1 MGIFDNWF
9 GKNKSDNS
17 IDIEPP
23 KHSKGNVTVE
33 KTDVTCF
40 VSDELQ
46 KRFIAFDVETT
57 GLSSCSDRI
66 VELGAVVFENGQ
78 ITSQY
83 STLVNPGCQIPLA
96 ATKVNHITNDML
108 TSAPSELQVYPT
120 FVNYLGD
127 ALQGKTI
134 ICAHNATFD
143 MGFLSETLERLG
155 YNGNIRYVDTL
166 SLSRRRLTLENYKQ
180 NTIADHYG
188 FTNINSHRAGYDAEI
203 CGKILWELLKEQDK
217 EQEVVSKSHETPI
230 EIQNLTDEE
239 LEICAVIQNAILN
252 RGGNSRW
259 MGFHKNSSGYVV
271 AHNLYPFAKFKIVSK
286 GQYIIIPASIKTPA
300 ALPVEKCS
308 VSEGGTNFVRL
319 YFSTPFNIEFLGDYF
334 FSEYTEMDNSR
345 RYYFSNVKRAQK
357 EAENSLAYL
366 IRIND
371 ADIQQ
376 ILERAKARKYD
387 AVPIGITTKRI
398 IKREDVIVNAVHNRC
413 PLSQIANTGNPDY
426 GFTSGFPLYLA
437 GEDARKNG
445 DYLSAIDLYDKA
457 RAAGYD
463 APALYEAYTKA
474 FRKMKDYA
482 NEILIVEE
490 FMERYPT
497 AQFGELEARRN
508 KAIELLY
515 DLQQAE
521 KIKDEKALA
530 RAQKQRERA
539 EAKVQKQK
547 EKEEAKANMEPSS
560 TNKRAIMQMDDN
572 GNVIKTYESVTM
584 ASNEIGVSTKSIRD
598 AAKGVQKHAGG
609 FVWKYKDEYDV
620 ETVISTSDL

>member
-1 MGIFDNWF
+1 MGLFDNLF
-9 GKNKSDNS
+9 GNRK
-17 IDIEPP
+17 IDSPSCPETAKQPTG
-23 KHSKGNVTVE
+23 KVSVE
-33 KTDVTCF
+33 KTDVTCS
-40 VSDELQ
+40 VSSELQ
-46 KRFIAFDVETT
+46 NRYIAFDVETT

-66 VELGAVVFENGQ
+66 VELGAVIIENGQ
-78 ITSQY
+78 IVSKY
-83 STLVNPGCQIPLA
+83 STLVNPGCPIPFS
-96 ATKVNHITNDML
+96 ATQVNHITNDML
-108 TSAPSELQVYPT
+108 RSAPIETQVYPS

-143 MGFLSETLERLG
+143 MGFLSATLERLG
-155 YNGNIRYVDTL
+155 YSGNIRYVDTL
-166 SLSRRRLTLENYKQ
+166 SLSRKRLSLDNYKQ
-180 NTIADHYG
+180 HTIADHYG
-188 FTNINSHRAGYDAEI
+188 FVNLNSHRAESDAEI

-217 EQEVVSKSHETPI
+217 KQDTVSKRHETPI
-230 EIQNLTDEE
+230 EIQRLTEEE
-239 LEICAVIQNAILN
+239 LEVCAVIQNAILN

-259 MGFHKNSSGYVV
+259 MGFHKNSSGYIV
-271 AHNLYPFAKFKIVSK
+271 AHNLYPFVKFKPVSK
-286 GQYIIIPASIKTPA
+286 GQYIIIPSSIKTPS

-345 RYYFSNVKRAQK
+345 KYYFSNVNRAQR
-357 EAENSLAYL
+357 EAEKSLAYL

-371 ADIQQ
+371 ADIQS
-376 ILERAKARKYD
+376 ILERAKARNYD
-387 AVPIGITTKRI
+387 AVPVGITTKRI

-413 PLSQIANTGNPDY
+413 PLSQIANIGNSNH
-426 GFTSGFPLYLA
+426 GFSSGFPLYLA

-445 DYLSAIDLYDKA
+445 DYEGAIVLYDKA

-474 FRKMKDYA
+474 FRKIKDYA
-482 NEILIVEE
+482 NEILIAEE

-497 AQFGELEARRN
+497 AQFGELEARRD

-521 KIKDEKALA
+521 KIKDEKALVK
-530 RAQKQRERA
+530 AQKQKERE
-539 EAKVQKQK
+539 EAKAQKQK
-547 EKEEAKANMEPSS
+547 EKNEAKANREPSA
-560 TNKRAIMQMDDN
+560 TNKRAIIQIDDN
-572 GNVIKTYESVTM
+572 GNVIKTYESVTL
-584 ASNEIGVSTKSIRD
+584 ASNDVGVSPKSIRD

-609 FVWKYKDEYDV
+609 FVWKYKDEYDA
-620 ETVISTSDL
+620 ETIISTSDS